1 MNFSSG
7 LISGF
12 AGAILFT
19 PLDCVKTRIQKQS
32 GLSWVQAFKRVK
44 KEGGVPAL
52 FNGGLARGILVGM
65 LFGAAQVKNYLKIR
79 RKLLNLYLQMMYELQ
94 PTERLLGLSTL

>member
-65 LFGAAQVKNYLKIR
+65 LFGAAQVNAK
-79 RKLLNLYLQMMYELQ
+79 
-94 PTERLLGLSTL
+94 S

>member
-65 LFGAAQVKNYLKIR
+65 LFGAAQVNIILRVKNYTGASNKA
-79 RKLLNLYLQMMYELQ
+79 KL
-94 PTERLLGLSTL
+94 ERPSLALLRCKSKV